1 MTKAELLLV
10 AEDRAMVK
18 PLVILVIVQMIA
30 VGLALAAAL
39 LEIETIV
46 VSGPLLSA
54 SGAIIAGLAA
64 PRGLWRNLFY
74 GLSVPMISL
83 MSFLLIQVF
92 DWGPHAA
99 RLPIGILLSLFA
111 LASLPFGVQA
121 LREVDPRVAQLPRPF
136 QFRILTLLLVMLA
149 LSPPLALMRHDWGF
163 SAVAALTVYGMLLGL
178 ALHHVYAAPNRILR
192 EKDKDKACNADSCS
206 ELERTWDEICT
217 WPDYQRRALANRLL
231 GSL

>member
-1 MTKAELLLV
+1 MGKT
-10 AEDRAMVK
+10 
-18 PLVILVIVQMIA
+18 LVILVIVQMVAI
-30 VGLALAAAL
+30 GLALAAAL

-64 PRGLWRNLFY
+64 PRGLWRNLLY
-74 GLSVPMISL
+74 GLSVPLISL

-99 RLPIGILLSLFA
+99 RIPIGILLSLFA

-121 LREVDPRVAQLPRPF
+121 LREVDPRVAHTSRPF

-163 SAVAALTVYGMLLGL
+163 SAVAALTVYGLLLGL
-178 ALHHVYAAPNRILR
+178 ALHHVYANRVAAVK
-192 EKDKDKACNADSCS
+192 EKAVHGNSWSD
-206 ELERTWDEICT
+206 LERTWDEICT
-217 WPDYQRRALANRLL
+217 WPDHQRLILANRLL
-231 GSL
+231 GSLSMGDPDDHPSYRTEKVH